1 MYLYILLLRL
11 TSTLSNDNH
20 LFLFLLGFY
29 LQLDKRFQDI
39 NIIHIARR
47 LMVNALTLLTIEYW
61 NEKVS

>member
-1 MYLYILLLRL
+1 MIRL
-11 TSTLSNDNH
+11 TTTLSNDNY

-29 LQLDKRFQDI
+29 LQLDKRFQDM

-47 LMVNALTLLTIEYW
+47 LMVNALTLLTTIYW